1 MGSAKNTS
9 DRERRVCAWAGPVAG
24 LGLRTPTPTIS
35 FGGPPHRWNLPMSG
49 QQHCCLSAAAP
60 SCAHTELSFFPANLP
75 GAKQP
80 VSRAASHCRL
90 ALHPHLQPL
99 PGWQLWIPAD
109 FQVKKEH
116 LQLFPQ
122 VFWALRIFLR
132 APFLE
137 QGMPPVAMQMS
148 TDIENTK
155 SSHSPSAIHDKAYRH
170 FWPGF
175 GGFFP
180 AFLGRHD

>member
-35 FGGPPHRWNLPMSG
+35 FGGPPHRWKLPMSG

-122 VFWALRIFLR
+122 VFWGLANIFESTVFR
-132 APFLE
+132 AGNASCCYADEHRYRKHKKQPF
-137 QGMPPVAMQMS
+137 S
-148 TDIENTK
+148 
-155 SSHSPSAIHDKAYRH
+155 
-170 FWPGF
+170 
-175 GGFFP
+175 
-180 AFLGRHD
+180 